1 MQQDIIALLEEYIS
15 ADNPRKWQ
23 KLQSNIESRR
33 LELMLL
39 KEILLELRNLN
50 EQLSRRSPPK
60 TK

>member
-39 KEILLELRNLN
+39 KEILLELKKLN
-50 EQLSRRSPPK
+50 EQLSRRPK

>member
-1 MQQDIIALLEEYIS
+1 MQPDIISLLEEYIS

-39 KEILLELRNLN
+39 KEILLELRKLN
-50 EQLSRRSPPK
+50 GELSSRNQRK
-60 TK
+60 AN